1 VKAISTAI
9 DTTQIRDERWR
20 VRRLS
25 VSLRGTLA
33 ATFMQMRRTDGV
45 DAAHAFLCHLIDSD
59 RPDLVRM
66 LDGTLLVIGLASE
79 RGRFSP
85 DW

>member
-1 VKAISTAI
+1 MKMIATAI
-9 DTTQIRDERWR
+9 DATHARDERWR
-20 VRRLS
+20 SGRLS

-45 DAAHAFLCHLIDSD
+45 EAAHAFLCNLIDSD
-59 RPDLVRM
+59 RSDLVRM
-66 LDGTLLVIGLASE
+66 LDGTLLVIGLAAE